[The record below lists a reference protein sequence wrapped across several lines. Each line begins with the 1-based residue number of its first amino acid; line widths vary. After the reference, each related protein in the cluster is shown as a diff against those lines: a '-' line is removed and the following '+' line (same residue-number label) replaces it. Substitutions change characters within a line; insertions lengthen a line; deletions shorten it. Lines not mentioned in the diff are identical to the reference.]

1 MGHVYFHVDMIEQ
14 GQNPIC
20 WIACVAML
28 TSFRTKATHPISEFT
43 GGFDPSNSCIPDP
56 NKGWTDLYT
65 NLDKFG
71 FDVDGADMS
80 LGANYIEDT
89 LRRHGPFM
97 IFVDVVDF
105 PFYGPV
111 CVSVGSGTHALV
123 VSGVDTGAGKVM
135 IVNPWGTRTP
145 PADLDVIVKAMQNI
159 SDQDLN
165 PVAYMH

>member
-1 MGHVYFHVDMIEQ
+1 
-14 GQNPIC
+14 
-20 WIACVAML
+20 ML
-28 TSFRTKATHPISEFT
+28 TSFKTKATHPISEFT

-56 NKGWTDLYT
+56 NKGWKDLYA

-71 FDVDGADMS
+71 FAVDGADMS
-80 LGANYIEDT
+80 IDTSYIENM

-111 CVSVGSGTHALV
+111 CVDVGSGTHAIV
-123 VSGVDTGAGKVM
+123 VSGVDTDSGKVM

-145 PADLDVIVKAMQNI
+145 PADLDVVVKAMQNI
-159 SDQDLN
+159 SDQHLN
-165 PVAYMH
+165 PVGYIR